1 MKLIVLNI
9 TPNDSIK
16 VTNYLRKTPV
26 YFIKIASIGGVIS
39 NGSYTYL
46 IKVSDELLDEVIKNT
61 TSICKTRKVKINS
74 INNVEMGMFHNIS
87 TTQKE
92 GGASIFVVDLEQFIK
107 V

>member
-1 MKLIVLNI
+1 M
-9 TPNDSIK
+9 
-16 VTNYLRKTPV
+16 
-26 YFIKIASIGGVIS
+26 IS

-46 IKVSDELLDEVIKNT
+46 IKVKEELLDEIIKNLCNLAK
-61 TSICKTRKVKINS
+61 SRKVKISS